1 MKSREAFFYWLT
13 ITIKLS
19 ERFLSGLA
27 ILLNIK
33 YSLESKYGHCYHE

>member
-19 ERFLSGLA
+19 ERFLSGLVT
-27 ILLNIK
+27 ISLNIK
-33 YSLESKYGHCYHE
+33 PSLEGKY